1 LCGESEAGL
10 VFTPKSHTDGTL
22 GRLQPA
28 QCSIGSASLSR
39 AATPLMLLMLLMLML
54 LMPPLR

>member
-10 VFTPKSHTDGTL
+10 VITPKSHTDGTL

-39 AATPLMLLMLLMLML
+39 AATPLMMLMLML